1 MDAFSSDGSVFVGS
15 SDGNIGNVTATA
27 ADNED
32 VTVAAPGGTI
42 GDVDVSIRN
51 STGVDDAGLTI
62 AVFGSDGV
70 GAVSLDKG
78 INDGDQDIDVRT
90 NAGGAV
96 DVAVAGALS
105 DDAGTVSIT
114 VASWTSDADDAPDT
128 LNLTLT
134 GDTSDAVDV
143 TIVGNPAVLLGPSD
157 SAVELETVSLAGDS
171 NAIINLEA
179 ISSTLSTV
187 DGETATGDL
196 TLLAQV
202 LPTSDGAPAPDL
214 SITTGSGDDA
224 IALDY
229 VNPTNPEQVHAALTV
244 STGAGDDVVGLQ
256 QTDDVNLFGDVTADL
271 GEGNDVFIMD
281 VVGATVTVDGGA
293 GNDVII
299 VSSDSNNDVTTASA
313 VSGLPLGDLSDG
325 GLTLTIDAGEG
336 DDLVAVSAAD
346 AAAAGSTID
355 LGTGT
360 NTLYYGYD
368 GSPSDSAF
376 SDADTSAF
384 DVTQG
389 GNVTGSLTNLWL
401 EADILVSSDVTLD
414 IGGLGDISY
423 LATADIEIASG
434 EDAVGSTLT
443 IEGAASDF
451 TLDVSQFDNGADL
464 GNSDDEDDTYEDI
477 LRLGLTGVET
487 LTVIASDDVGVVLDV
502 ADNAD
507 LVDITIDA
515 DNDDVNLVLIGLD
528 KGGDVTTSGDDDQ
541 GVWLL
546 GGDYGDVS
554 LTSTGN
560 PDDPSDGNDVE
571 VTISAEV
578 TDAAFAHSDAD
589 GVLSTT
595 VGSITLVADDNNDAE
610 NANIT
615 IDGSNDGIYQAL
627 DVSIGAVNVTAGEM
641 DINIRDIS
649 DGTVNIGSLTAVL
662 TQSDDGFPGSFG
674 YTASSELNIN
684 DLVGSTVTV
693 GDVMVTSTTSSTD
706 GDSADFDLY
715 IRDSSDSTVTLGDV
729 TVNLAAASDGENV
742 RSNDVDVDVSSLS
755 DSEVVIGALALTV
768 GGSESLINVGFSDLD
783 STNVS
788 VAGMTLSA
796 EDISIDIED
805 NSLLKNDEVGD
816 RSSMSLT
823 FGDITASDNT
833 IGGDD
838 GVSLDIVNNDDE
850 GDLTFDNGDSLNI
863 LSIEI
868 GDVTLSSVSDDASLT
883 IDDNDG
889 IYGGADAF
897 GSELA
902 GVLGVQVD
910 VGNVNLTAGSDDE
923 ASLATTDNVFVDVNI
938 GTVTAEGGDWDD
950 DISYNL

>member
-229 VNPTNPEQVHAALTV
+229 VNPTNGEQVHAALTV

-423 LATADIEIASG
+423 LATAEIEITDSA
-434 EDAVGSTLT
+434 EGSTLT

-451 TLDVSQFDNGADL
+451 TLDVSQFDNGDDL
-464 GNSDDEDDTYEDI
+464 GNSDDEDETDEDI
-477 LRLGLTGVET
+477 LRLGLNGVET
-487 LTVIASDDVGVVLDV
+487 LTVIASDEVGVVLDV

-554 LTSTGN
+554 VTSTGN
-560 PDDPSDGNDVE
+560 PDDP
-571 VTISAEV
+571 
-578 TDAAFAHSDAD
+578 
-589 GVLSTT
+589 
-595 VGSITLVADDNNDAE
+595 
-610 NANIT
+610 
-615 IDGSNDGIYQAL
+615 
-627 DVSIGAVNVTAGEM
+627 
-641 DINIRDIS
+641 
-649 DGTVNIGSLTAVL
+649 
-662 TQSDDGFPGSFG
+662 
-674 YTASSELNIN
+674 
-684 DLVGSTVTV
+684 
-693 GDVMVTSTTSSTD
+693 TD
-706 GDSADFDLY
+706 GERCRGHY
-715 IRDSSDSTVTLGDV
+715 
-729 TVNLAAASDGENV
+729 
-742 RSNDVDVDVSSLS
+742 
-755 DSEVVIGALALTV
+755 
-768 GGSESLINVGFSDLD
+768 FSR
-783 STNVS
+783 
-788 VAGMTLSA
+788 
-796 EDISIDIED
+796 
-805 NSLLKNDEVGD
+805 GD
-816 RSSMSLT
+816 RR
-823 FGDITASDNT
+823 
-833 IGGDD
+833 
-838 GVSLDIVNNDDE
+838 GVCPL
-850 GDLTFDNGDSLNI
+850 
-863 LSIEI
+863 
-868 GDVTLSSVSDDASLT
+868 
-883 IDDNDG
+883 
-889 IYGGADAF
+889 
-897 GSELA
+897 
-902 GVLGVQVD
+902 
-910 VGNVNLTAGSDDE
+910 
-923 ASLATTDNVFVDVNI
+923 
-938 GTVTAEGGDWDD
+938 
-950 DISYNL
+950 

>member
-1 MDAFSSDGSVFVGS
+1 MGSVAATAGDDVDIDSAGDVGSVDATAGDDIFIDVTGGASAGSITAVAGTDSFNDININVSDSVDEVDATAGGDIDIDASDAGTITADAGGYVEIDVGTVDEVNATAGDYIYILASDAGTITADAGGYVGIIGLSSDGDIDIVDVTGGEDVVVVNFGGDLGSVTAIASDDVTIGALENIAGVDAFSSDGSVSVGS

-434 EDAVGSTLT
+434 ADAVGL
-443 IEGAASDF
+443 
-451 TLDVSQFDNGADL
+451 
-464 GNSDDEDDTYEDI
+464 NS
-477 LRLGLTGVET
+477 
-487 LTVIASDDVGVVLDV
+487 
-502 ADNAD
+502 
-507 LVDITIDA
+507 
-515 DNDDVNLVLIGLD
+515 
-528 KGGDVTTSGDDDQ
+528 
-541 GVWLL
+541 
-546 GGDYGDVS
+546 
-554 LTSTGN
+554 
-560 PDDPSDGNDVE
+560 
-571 VTISAEV
+571 
-578 TDAAFAHSDAD
+578 HH
-589 GVLSTT
+589 
-595 VGSITLVADDNNDAE
+595 
-610 NANIT
+610 
-615 IDGSNDGIYQAL
+615 
-627 DVSIGAVNVTAGEM
+627 
-641 DINIRDIS
+641 
-649 DGTVNIGSLTAVL
+649 
-662 TQSDDGFPGSFG
+662 
-674 YTASSELNIN
+674 
-684 DLVGSTVTV
+684 
-693 GDVMVTSTTSSTD
+693 
-706 GDSADFDLY
+706 
-715 IRDSSDSTVTLGDV
+715 
-729 TVNLAAASDGENV
+729 
-742 RSNDVDVDVSSLS
+742 
-755 DSEVVIGALALTV
+755 
-768 GGSESLINVGFSDLD
+768 
-783 STNVS
+783 
-788 VAGMTLSA
+788 
-796 EDISIDIED
+796 
-805 NSLLKNDEVGD
+805 
-816 RSSMSLT
+816 
-823 FGDITASDNT
+823 
-833 IGGDD
+833 
-838 GVSLDIVNNDDE
+838 
-850 GDLTFDNGDSLNI
+850 
-863 LSIEI
+863 
-868 GDVTLSSVSDDASLT
+868 
-883 IDDNDG
+883 
-889 IYGGADAF
+889 
-897 GSELA
+897 
-902 GVLGVQVD
+902 
-910 VGNVNLTAGSDDE
+910 
-923 ASLATTDNVFVDVNI
+923 
-938 GTVTAEGGDWDD
+938 
-950 DISYNL
+950 

>member
-1 MDAFSSDGSVFVGS
+1 MNVGGDLGSVTATASDGSVIILATDGSIGDVTATAGGEGLFIGDGPSIIGDGFFICDSPSIIIGASDNIGQVSAIALDDVVIVAGENIAGVDAFSSDGSVSVS
-15 SDGNIGNVTATA
+15 SSGGNIGNVTATA
-27 ADNED
+27 ADGED
-32 VTVAAPGGTI
+32 VSVAAPGGTI

-51 STGVDDAGLTI
+51 STGVGDAGLTI

-229 VNPTNPEQVHAALTV
+229 VNPTNGEQVHAALTV

-423 LATADIEIASG
+423 LATAEIEITDSA
-434 EDAVGSTLT
+434 EGSTLT

-451 TLDVSQFDNGADL
+451 TLDVSQFDNGDDL
-464 GNSDDEDDTYEDI
+464 GNSDDEDETDEDI
-477 LRLGLTGVET
+477 LRLGLNGVET
-487 LTVIASDDVGVVLDV
+487 LTVIASDEVGVVLDV

-507 LVDITIDA
+507 LVDITVDA

-560 PDDPSDGNDVE
+560 PDDP
-571 VTISAEV
+571 
-578 TDAAFAHSDAD
+578 
-589 GVLSTT
+589 
-595 VGSITLVADDNNDAE
+595 
-610 NANIT
+610 
-615 IDGSNDGIYQAL
+615 
-627 DVSIGAVNVTAGEM
+627 
-641 DINIRDIS
+641 
-649 DGTVNIGSLTAVL
+649 
-662 TQSDDGFPGSFG
+662 
-674 YTASSELNIN
+674 
-684 DLVGSTVTV
+684 
-693 GDVMVTSTTSSTD
+693 TD
-706 GDSADFDLY
+706 GERCRGHYFS
-715 IRDSSDSTVTLGDV
+715 R
-729 TVNLAAASDGENV
+729 
-742 RSNDVDVDVSSLS
+742 
-755 DSEVVIGALALTV
+755 GA
-768 GGSESLINVGFSDLD
+768 
-783 STNVS
+783 
-788 VAGMTLSA
+788 
-796 EDISIDIED
+796 
-805 NSLLKNDEVGD
+805 
-816 RSSMSLT
+816 RR
-823 FGDITASDNT
+823 
-833 IGGDD
+833 
-838 GVSLDIVNNDDE
+838 GVCPL
-850 GDLTFDNGDSLNI
+850 
-863 LSIEI
+863 
-868 GDVTLSSVSDDASLT
+868 
-883 IDDNDG
+883 
-889 IYGGADAF
+889 
-897 GSELA
+897 
-902 GVLGVQVD
+902 
-910 VGNVNLTAGSDDE
+910 
-923 ASLATTDNVFVDVNI
+923 
-938 GTVTAEGGDWDD
+938 
-950 DISYNL
+950 